1 MAKVDFNVTQ
11 GATLDVR
18 VTINDDGGDPKNFSG
33 TSLRG
38 FAKAHYYTSG
48 KMVNLNPTIVSGNKG
63 RAWASG
69 LVDIKLSGSVTSG
82 LPVTQGVYDIEQ
94 VTTGSAGQ
102 ETDVTRILEGKFNVF
117 PEATF

>member
-18 VTINDDGGDPKNFSG
+18 VTVNDDSGDPMNFSG

-48 KMVNLNPTIVSGNKG
+48 KMIDLNPTIVSGNKG
-63 RAWASG
+63 RAFVSG
-69 LVDIKLSGSVTSG
+69 LVDIKLSGSQTSG
-82 LPVTQGVYDIEQ
+82 LPVTQGIYDIEQ
-94 VTTGSAGQ
+94 VTTVAGK
-102 ETDVTRILEGKFNVF
+102 ETDVTRILEGKINIF
-117 PEATF
+117 PEATS